1 MHAAGVV
8 ICPEAADEFVPLSR
22 GSDGS
27 ITTQFTMTT
36 LEELGLLKMDFL
48 GLRNLTVIRDAVDFI
63 RQSTGKQI
71 DIAAIDYNDP
81 QVLASIGTGKT
92 DGIFQLESAG
102 MKNFMKELRPQS
114 LEDII
119 AGISLYR
126 AGPMDFIPNISGEK
140 TAMRR

>member
-1 MHAAGVV
+1 
-8 ICPEAADEFVPLSR
+8 
-22 GSDGS
+22 
-27 ITTQFTMTT
+27 
-36 LEELGLLKMDFL
+36 MDFL

-126 AGPMDFIPNISGEK
+126 PGPMDFIPKYIRGK
-140 TAMRR
+140 KQQ